1 MKDPKARSN
10 DLSHARDARWHGEPV
25 SDLRETLISA
35 ILETVLEVHG
45 GNTEAPVVVDAET
58 VQDALVVAM
67 ATIIEAAPSLRTNR
81 DMREA
86 GEQVGKQVTFYLKA
100 LRRQYEETG
109 ARLWDGRALTPQ

>member
-1 MKDPKARSN
+1 M
-10 DLSHARDARWHGEPV
+10 

-35 ILETVLEVHG
+35 IRETVEVHQG
-45 GNTEAPVVVDAET
+45 SADLPVMVDADT

-86 GEQVGKQVTFYLKA
+86 GEHVGKQVTFYLKT
-100 LRRQYEETG
+100 LRRQYDETG